1 MRPLCGER
9 LLRLPRKNTLSRNT
23 PMLPW
28 LAPGEAFPPPEQAWG
43 TGDPI
48 PGLLAAGGVLDV
60 PTLRRAYAEGIFP
73 WYSADQ
79 PILWWSPDPRMVLR
93 THHFRLH
100 PSLRKEIR
108 TGLRSGRLEIKV
120 DTAFEQ
126 VIQACAHT
134 PRAGQ
139 SGTWIV
145 PDMVHAY
152 TALHHAGHAHSVETW
167 WEGRL
172 VGGLYCVN
180 LGRMVFGESMFSHR
194 SNASKMA
201 LAGLIAC
208 CKAWGVQAIDCQ
220 QNTAHLSSLGASEE
234 PRSRFLLTMREAI
247 REPAPTWRF
256 DPLYW
261 NALLDRSVPGNGMKA
276 P

>member
-1 MRPLCGER
+1 
-9 LLRLPRKNTLSRNT
+9 
-23 PMLPW
+23 MLPW

-108 TGLRSGRLEIKV
+108 TGLRSGRLEVKV

-234 PRSRFLLTMREAI
+234 PRSRFLLTVREAI

>member
-1 MRPLCGER
+1 
-9 LLRLPRKNTLSRNT
+9 
-23 PMLPW
+23 MLPW
-28 LAPGEAFPPPEQAWG
+28 LAPGDAFPPPEQAWG

-234 PRSRFLLTMREAI
+234 PRAFFLPRVREAT

-261 NALLDRSVPGNGMKA
+261 NALLDRSMPGNGMKA

>member
-1 MRPLCGER
+1 
-9 LLRLPRKNTLSRNT
+9 
-23 PMLPW
+23 MLPW

-120 DTAFEQ
+120 DTAFEL

-234 PRSRFLLTMREAI
+234 PRSRFLLTVREAI